1 MFRTRIRR
9 PVTAWLGA
17 LLALQISGFAH
28 PAAAQSAARA
38 ATPLAAANAR
48 AVRRELSRAEAQLRV
63 LVQGRAQPYTVIIRE
78 PQRLIQRIPA
88 ALLFVP
94 DSATLREDAMDEGLG
109 AVAKVMHQRRR
120 LVAQI
125 AVYTD
130 DIGGANTNV
139 TFSAQRAAAIVT
151 ALQAAK
157 IGSDRL
163 SAVGAGAAASLASND
178 APEGRTQNRRVEIA
192 FGLSLAAL
200 SAP

>member
-1 MFRTRIRR
+1 
-9 PVTAWLGA
+9 VAWLGA
-17 LLALQISGFAH
+17 LLALQISGFAL
-28 PAAAQSAARA
+28 PASALAPPSQARPEA
-38 ATPLAAANAR
+38 SSSTRVPR
-48 AVRRELSRAEAQLRV
+48 ALRRELDRAEAQLRA
-63 LVQGRAQPYTVIIRE
+63 LVQARAQPYTVIIRE
-78 PQRLIQRIPA
+78 PQRLILRIPA
-88 ALLFVP
+88 ALLFLP
-94 DSATLREDAMDEGLG
+94 DSTTLRADAMDEGL
-109 AVAKVMHQRRR
+109 AAAAKVLHLRRR

-130 DIGGANTNV
+130 DIGGANANA
-139 TFSAQRAAAIVT
+139 TFSARRAAAIVT